1 MKRIP
6 LFFTVLLMILAIT
19 SCDKKAPENTENVSL
34 SKGEILSLLGIEEKE
49 IVFSKVELD
58 LSGKPLLT
66 IAAYDKESRELF
78 SRDFSQ
84 REIKGGYITVAV
96 LKSPVINALRFL
108 YAITDRNGVQEAY
121 VQDLPYY
128 QYQQVEIEKA
138 QFSKITS
145 KGEFKILTASFGQN
159 QQNIYLKVK

>member
-1 MKRIP
+1 MKRIL
-6 LFFTVLLMILAIT
+6 LFFTVLLLILAMT
-19 SCDKKAPENTENVSL
+19 SCDKKTPENTGSVSL
-34 SKGEILSLLGIEEKE
+34 SKGEILSLLGIEEEE

-58 LSGKPLLT
+58 LPGKPLLT

-78 SRDFSQ
+78 SRDFSP

-96 LKSPVINALRFL
+96 LKSPIINALRFL